1 MSNQTVFGVSAE
13 QFLQMFSIETFSLQD
28 MTNLSSEIRELGA
41 GARTQEEIADR
52 IVKHL
57 YNGFVLDNTGE
68 KAFALA
74 RFFIS
79 MPFRELEPPLKR
91 YVEGRLPEHKELGP
105 DSRCLTLLATYGQEA
120 PWCDRTKS
128 REHRAIPIDSPELAT
143 ELPMIAL
150 LCKQFGIDSN
160 SVSDVVLSYSD
171 RSPQAVATID
181 SDVVMDQDQATF
193 NVFFVPE
200 AFDSPYIY
208 AQEEFVKPFG
218 IHSVLGFGGI
228 LSAGQIFAVILFSRA
243 SIKREVAQRFKPL
256 ALSTKN
262 ALLQVPQDKVFD
274 LA

>member
-1 MSNQTVFGVSAE
+1 
-13 QFLQMFSIETFSLQD
+13 MFSIESFSLQD
-28 MTNLSSEIRELGA
+28 MTDLSAEIRELGA
-41 GARTQEEIADR
+41 GARTQEEVAER
-52 IVKHL
+52 VVKYL
-57 YNGFVLDNTGE
+57 YNGFALGKSGE

-79 MPFRELEPPLKR
+79 MPFKELETPLKR
-91 YVEGRLPEHKELGP
+91 YVEDRLPEHQELRP
-105 DSRCLTLLATYGQEA
+105 DTRCLTLLATCGQE
-120 PWCDRTKS
+120 PKWCDRTQS
-128 REHRAIPIDSPELAT
+128 CDHRAIPIDSPELAE

-150 LCKQFGIDSN
+150 LCKQFGIESN

-171 RSPQAVATID
+171 RLPQAVATID

-200 AFDSPYIY
+200 ALDSPYIY
-208 AQEEFVKPFG
+208 AQEDFVKRYG

-243 SIKREVAQRFKPL
+243 SIKRAVAQRFKPL

-274 LA
+274 LT

>member
-1 MSNQTVFGVSAE
+1 
-13 QFLQMFSIETFSLQD
+13 MFSIETFSLQD
-28 MTNLSSEIRELGA
+28 MSELSGEIRELGN
-41 GARTQEEIADR
+41 GARNQEEIADR
-52 IVKHL
+52 IVNHL
-57 YNGFVLDNTGE
+57 YEGFTLKRTGE

-79 MPFRELEPPLKR
+79 LPYRELEAPLKR
-91 YVEGRLPEHKELGP
+91 YVENRRAEHSDLRP
-105 DSRCLTLLATYGQEA
+105 DTRCLTLLATCGQTPE
-120 PWCDRTKS
+120 WSDRTKS
-128 REHRAIPIDSPELAT
+128 HGHRAIPIDSPDLAT

-150 LCKQFGIDSN
+150 LCKQFGIESN
-160 SVSDVVLSYSD
+160 SVSDVVLSSPD
-171 RSPQAVATID
+171 RMSQAVATED

-193 NVFFVPE
+193 NVFFVPD
-200 AFDSPYIY
+200 AVGSPYIY

-218 IHSVLGFGGI
+218 IKSVLGFGGI

-274 LA
+274 LP

>member
-1 MSNQTVFGVSAE
+1 
-13 QFLQMFSIETFSLQD
+13 MFSIETFSLQD
-28 MTNLSSEIRELGA
+28 MTELSGEIRELGT

-52 IVKHL
+52 IVNHL
-57 YNGFVLDNTGE
+57 FEGFSLKKNGE
-68 KAFALA
+68 RAFALA

-79 MPFRELEPPLKR
+79 LPYKDLETPLKR
-91 YVEGRLPEHKELGP
+91 FVEGRRAEQSDLRP
-105 DSRCLTLLATYGQEA
+105 DTRCLTLLATCGQK
-120 PWCDRTKS
+120 PDWCDRTRS
-128 REHRAIPIDSPELAT
+128 HDHRAIPIDSPDLAT

-150 LCKQFGIDSN
+150 LCKQFGIESH
-160 SVSDVVLSYSD
+160 SVADLVLSNPD
-171 RSPQAVATID
+171 RLQKAVATAD

-200 AFDSPYIY
+200 ALNSPYIY
-208 AQEEFVKPFG
+208 AQEEFVKPYG
-218 IHSVLGFGGI
+218 IKSVLGFGGI

-274 LA
+274 LP

>member
-1 MSNQTVFGVSAE
+1 
-13 QFLQMFSIETFSLQD
+13 MFSIETFSLQD
-28 MTNLSSEIRELGA
+28 MTELSAEIRELGA
-41 GARTQEEIADR
+41 GARTQESVADR
-52 IVKHL
+52 VVKHL
-57 YNGFVLDNTGE
+57 YEGFNLKKSGE

-91 YVEGRLPEHKELGP
+91 FVEARREDNYDIRP
-105 DSRCLTLLATYGQEA
+105 DTRCLTLLATYGEK
-120 PWCDRTKS
+120 PEWCERSKS
-128 REHRAIPIDSPELAT
+128 SNHRAIPIESPDLAT

-150 LCKQFGIDSN
+150 LCKQFGFESN
-160 SVSDVVLSYSD
+160 STADLVLSQSE
-171 RSPQAVATID
+171 RHPQAVPVVD

-193 NVFFVPE
+193 NVFFVQE
-200 AFDSPYIY
+200 ALDSPYIY
-208 AQEEFVKPFG
+208 AQDDFVKPYG
-218 IHSVLGFGGI
+218 IRSVLGYGGI

-274 LA
+274 LL

>member
-1 MSNQTVFGVSAE
+1 
-13 QFLQMFSIETFSLQD
+13 MFSIETFSLQD
-28 MTNLSSEIRELGA
+28 MTDLSAEIRELGS
-41 GARTQEEIADR
+41 GARTQESVADR

-57 YNGFVLDNTGE
+57 YEGFTLKKSGD

-79 MPFRELEPPLKR
+79 LPFRELEQPLKR
-91 YVEGRLPEHKELGP
+91 FVESRRSEPHDIRP
-105 DSRCLTLLATYGQEA
+105 DTRCLTLLATYGERA
-120 PWCDRTKS
+120 EWCDRTKS
-128 REHRAIPIDSPELAT
+128 TDHRAIPIDSPDLAT

-150 LCKQFGIDSN
+150 LCKQFGFESN
-160 SVSDVVLSYSD
+160 TVSDVVLSNPE
-171 RSPQAVATID
+171 RQPQSLATAD

-193 NVFFVPE
+193 NVFFVQE
-200 AFDSPYIY
+200 ALESPYIY
-208 AQEEFVKPFG
+208 AQEEFVKPYG
-218 IHSVLGFGGI
+218 IRSVLGYGGI

-274 LA
+274 LL